1 MDRITE
7 VSPDMRKLLLL
18 LAAAAMLAITG
29 AAVATASTV
38 TINKNGYVPNS
49 LTIAQGGT
57 VQFTNSDAV
66 ARQVTF
72 KSTAGVTCT
81 PNPLVLQPGAN
92 GSCTFQ
98 NGGTYTYSDPNA
110 KGKTFRGSITVTAA
124 PAAPAAPESIS
135 LTAKPLLTIYRGR
148 VTLSGILSTQ
158 KIGENVGVL
167 AQQCGASAAPKIGTV
182 QTTTGGAYTL
192 TAQPLRNTAYTAKAK
207 KITSSAV
214 TVRVS
219 PRLRL
224 AKVAPR
230 RYSLRVFAAQSFS
243 GKYASFQRYNGTL
256 RRWVAVKSVLLRAN
270 STGVAPTIVTAA
282 SFRSTIKA
290 GLRVRVT
297 LSQAR
302 VGSCYAPGLSNTILS

>member
-1 MDRITE
+1 MDRIKE
-7 VSPDMRKLLLL
+7 VSPAMRKLLLL

-38 TINKNGYVPNS
+38 TINNNGYVPNS

-66 ARQVTF
+66 AHQVTF

-92 GSCTFQ
+92 GNCTFQ
-98 NGGTYTYSDPNA
+98 NGGSYTYSDPNV
-110 KGKTFRGSITVTAA
+110 KGGTFRGSITVTG
-124 PAAPAAPESIS
+124 APESIS
-135 LTAKPLLTIYRGR
+135 LTAKPLPTIYRVA

-158 KIGENVGVL
+158 QTGANVDVL
-167 AQQCGASAAPKIGTV
+167 AQQCGANAATKIGTV
-182 QTTTGGAYTL
+182 QTTTGGAYTS
-192 TAQPLRNTAYTAKAK
+192 TAQPLMNTAYTTKAK
-207 KITSSAV
+207 NITSSAV
-214 TVRVS
+214 TVPVR

-243 GKYASFQRYNGTL
+243 GKYVSFQRYNGTL

-282 SFRSTIKA
+282 AFRSTIKA

-297 LSQAR
+297 LSQAQA
-302 VGSCYAPGLSNTILS
+302 GSCYARGLSNTILS

>member
-1 MDRITE
+1 MDRIKE
-7 VSPDMRKLLLL
+7 VSPAMRKLLLL
-18 LAAAAMLAITG
+18 LAASAMLAITG

-38 TINKNGYVPNS
+38 TINNNGYVPNS

-66 ARQVTF
+66 AHQVTF

-98 NGGTYTYSDPNA
+98 NGGSYTYSDPNV
-110 KGKTFRGSITVTAA
+110 KGATFRGSITVT
-124 PAAPAAPESIS
+124 AAPESIS
-135 LTAKPLLTIYRGR
+135 LTAKPLPTIYRVT

-158 KIGENVGVL
+158 ETGANVDVL
-167 AQQCGASAAPKIGTV
+167 AQQCGANAATKIGTV
-182 QTTTGGAYTL
+182 QTTAGGAYTS
-192 TAQPLRNTAYTAKAK
+192 TARPLMNTAYTTKAK
-207 KITSSAV
+207 NITSSAV
-214 TVRVS
+214 TVPVR
-219 PRLRL
+219 PRLRI

-243 GKYASFQRYNGTL
+243 GKYVSFQRYNGTL

-282 SFRSTIKA
+282 AFRSTIKA

-297 LSQAR
+297 LSQAQA
-302 VGSCYAPGLSNTILS
+302 GSCYARGLSNTILS

>member
-18 LAAAAMLAITG
+18 LAAGAMLAITG
-29 AAVATASTV
+29 AAVAMASTV
-38 TINKNGYVPNS
+38 TITKNGYVPNS

-98 NGGTYTYSDPNA
+98 NSGSYTYSDPNV
-110 KGKTFRGSITVTAA
+110 KGATFRGSITVTG
-124 PAAPAAPESIS
+124 APESIS
-135 LTAKPLLTIYRGR
+135 LTAKPLLTIYRGT

-158 KIGENVGVL
+158 KTGENVDVL
-167 AQQCGASAAPKIGTV
+167 AHAQCGDSAATKIGTV
-182 QTTTGGAYTL
+182 QTTTGGAYTS
-192 TAQPLRNTAYTAKAK
+192 TAQPLMNTFYMTKAK
-207 KITSSAV
+207 NITSSAV
-214 TVRVS
+214 TVRVG

-243 GKYASFQRYNGTL
+243 AKYASFQRYNGTL

-297 LSQAR
+297 LSQAQA
-302 VGSCYAPGLSNTILS
+302 GSCYAAGLSNTILS

>member
-38 TINKNGYVPNS
+38 TITKNGYVPNS

-98 NGGTYTYSDPNA
+98 NGGSYTYSDPNV
-110 KGKTFRGSITVTAA
+110 KGATFRGSITVTG
-124 PAAPAAPESIS
+124 APESIS
-135 LTAKPLLTIYRGR
+135 LTAKPLLTIYRR
-148 VTLSGILSTQ
+148 TVTLFGILSTQ
-158 KIGENVGVL
+158 KTGENIGVL

-182 QTTTGGAYTL
+182 QTTTGGAYTS
-192 TAQPLRNTAYTAKAK
+192 TAQPLRNTAYTTKVK
-207 KITSSAV
+207 NSTSSAV
-214 TVRVS
+214 TVRVA

-243 GKYASFQRYNGTL
+243 AKYASFQRYNGTL

-270 STGVAPTIVTAA
+270 ATGVAPTIVTAA

-297 LSQAR
+297 LSQAQA
-302 VGSCYAPGLSNTILS
+302 GSCYAAGLSNTILS

>member
-38 TINKNGYVPNS
+38 TITKNGYVPNS

-66 ARQVTF
+66 AHQVTF

-98 NGGTYTYSDPNA
+98 NGGSYTYSDPNA

-124 PAAPAAPESIS
+124 PAAPESIS
-135 LTAKPLLTIYRGR
+135 LTAKPLPTIYRVT

-158 KIGENVGVL
+158 KTGENVDVL
-167 AQQCGASAAPKIGTV
+167 AQQCGARTATKIGTV
-182 QTTTGGAYTL
+182 QTTTGGAYTS
-192 TAQPLRNTAYTAKAK
+192 TAQPLRNTAYTTKAK
-207 KITSSAV
+207 NVTSSAV
-214 TVRVS
+214 TVRVR

-224 AKVAPR
+224 VKVAPR

-243 GKYASFQRYNGTL
+243 AKYASFQRYNGTL

-297 LSQAR
+297 LSQAQ
-302 VGSCYAPGLSNTILS
+302 VGSCYAAGLSNTILS

>member
-38 TINKNGYVPNS
+38 TITKNGYVPNA

-98 NGGTYTYSDPNA
+98 NGGSYTYSDPNA

-124 PAAPAAPESIS
+124 PAAPESIS
-135 LTAKPLLTIYRGR
+135 LTAKPLPTIYRVT

-158 KIGENVGVL
+158 KTGENVDVL
-167 AQQCGASAAPKIGTV
+167 AQQCGARTATKIGMV
-182 QTTTGGAYTL
+182 QTTTGGAYTS
-192 TAQPLRNTAYTAKAK
+192 TAQPLRNTAYTTKAK
-207 KITSSAV
+207 NVTSSAV
-214 TVRVS
+214 TVRVR

-224 AKVAPR
+224 VKVAPR

-243 GKYASFQRYNGTL
+243 AKYASFQRYNGTL

-297 LSQAR
+297 LSQAQ
-302 VGSCYAPGLSNTILS
+302 VGSCYAAGLSNTILS

>member
-1 MDRITE
+1 MDRIKE
-7 VSPDMRKLLLL
+7 VSPDMRKFLLL

-66 ARQVTF
+66 AHQVTF

-81 PNPLVLQPGAN
+81 ANPLVLQPGAN

-98 NGGTYTYSDPNA
+98 NGGSYTYSDPNV
-110 KGKTFRGSITVTAA
+110 KGGTFRGSITVTG
-124 PAAPAAPESIS
+124 APELIS
-135 LTAKPLLTIYRGR
+135 LAAKPLPTIYRVT

-158 KIGENVGVL
+158 ETGANVDVL
-167 AQQCGASAAPKIGTV
+167 AQQCGANAATKIGTV
-182 QTTTGGAYTL
+182 QTTAGGAYTS
-192 TAQPLRNTAYTAKAK
+192 TARPLMNTAYTTKAK
-207 KITSSAV
+207 NITSSAV
-214 TVRVS
+214 TVPVR

-270 STGVAPTIVTAA
+270 STGVAPTIITAA
-282 SFRSTIKA
+282 AFRSTIKA

-297 LSQAR
+297 LSQAQA
-302 VGSCYAPGLSNTILS
+302 GSCYAAGLSNTILS

>member
-1 MDRITE
+1 MERIKE
-7 VSPDMRKLLLL
+7 VLPDMRKLLLL

-38 TINKNGYVPNS
+38 TITKNGYVPNS

-57 VQFTNSDAV
+57 VQFTNSDAD

-98 NGGTYTYSDPNA
+98 NGGSYTYSDPNA

-124 PAAPAAPESIS
+124 PAAPESIS
-135 LTAKPLLTIYRGR
+135 LTAKPLLTIYRGT

-158 KIGENVGVL
+158 KTGENVGVL
-167 AQQCGASAAPKIGTV
+167 AQQCGGSAAPKIGTV
-182 QTTTGGAYTL
+182 QTTTGGVYTS
-192 TAQPLRNTAYTAKAK
+192 TAQPLMNTAYTTKAK
-207 KITSSAV
+207 NITSSAV
-214 TVRVS
+214 TVRVH

-243 GKYASFQRYNGTL
+243 AKYASFQRYNGTL

-282 SFRSTIKA
+282 AFRSTIKA

-297 LSQAR
+297 LSQAQA
-302 VGSCYAPGLSNTILS
+302 GSCYAAGLSNTILS

>member
-1 MDRITE
+1 MVRIKE
-7 VSPDMRKLLLL
+7 ISPDMRKFLLL

-38 TINKNGYVPNS
+38 TINTNGYVPNS

-66 ARQVTF
+66 AHQVTF

-98 NGGTYTYSDPNA
+98 NGGSYTYSDPNV
-110 KGKTFRGSITVTAA
+110 KGGTFRGAITVTG
-124 PAAPAAPESIS
+124 APESIS
-135 LTAKPLLTIYRGR
+135 LTANPFPTIYRVT

-158 KIGENVGVL
+158 ETGANIDVL
-167 AQQCGASAAPKIGTV
+167 AQQCGDRTATKIGAV
-182 QTTTGGAYTL
+182 QTTTGGAYTS
-192 TAQPLRNTAYTAKAK
+192 TAQPLMNTAYTTKAK
-207 KITSSAV
+207 NITSSAV
-214 TVRVS
+214 TVPVR

-224 AKVAPR
+224 TKVAPR

-243 GKYASFQRYNGTL
+243 GKYVSFQRYNGTL

-282 SFRSTIKA
+282 SFRSTIRA

-297 LSQAR
+297 LSQAQA
-302 VGSCYAPGLSNTILS
+302 GSCYAAGLSNTILS

>member
-1 MDRITE
+1 MDRIKE
-7 VSPDMRKLLLL
+7 VSPDMRKLLLI

-38 TINKNGYVPNS
+38 AITKNGYVPNS

-57 VQFTNSDAV
+57 VQFTNSGAV
-66 ARQVTF
+66 TRQVTF

-81 PNPLVLQPGAN
+81 PNPLVLPPGAN

-98 NGGTYTYSDPNA
+98 NDGSYTYSDPNA
-110 KGKTFRGSITVTAA
+110 KGKTFRGSITVSG
-124 PAAPAAPESIS
+124 APESIS
-135 LTAKPLLTIYRGR
+135 LTAKPLPTIYRVT

-158 KIGENVGVL
+158 KTGENVDVL
-167 AQQCGASAAPKIGTV
+167 AQQCGANAATKIGTV
-182 QTTTGGAYTL
+182 QTTTGGAYTSM
-192 TAQPLRNTAYTAKAK
+192 AQPLMNTAYTTKAK
-207 KITSSAV
+207 NITSSAV
-214 TVRVS
+214 TVPVR

-282 SFRSTIKA
+282 AFRSTIKA

-297 LSQAR
+297 LSQTQA
-302 VGSCYAPGLSNTILS
+302 GSCYAAGRSNTILS

>member
-38 TINKNGYVPNS
+38 TITKNGYVPNS

-66 ARQVTF
+66 AHQVTF

-98 NGGTYTYSDPNA
+98 NGGSYTYSDPNA

-124 PAAPAAPESIS
+124 PAAPESIS
-135 LTAKPLLTIYRGR
+135 LTAKPLPTIYRVT

-158 KIGENVGVL
+158 KTGENVDVL
-167 AQQCGASAAPKIGTV
+167 AQQCGARTATKIGTV
-182 QTTTGGAYTL
+182 QTTTGGAYTS
-192 TAQPLRNTAYTAKAK
+192 TTQPLRNTAYTTKAK
-207 KITSSAV
+207 NVTSSAV
-214 TVRVS
+214 TVRVR

-224 AKVAPR
+224 VKVAPR

-243 GKYASFQRYNGTL
+243 AKYVSFQRYNGTL

-297 LSQAR
+297 LSQAQA
-302 VGSCYAPGLSNTILS
+302 GSCYAAGLSNTILS

>member
-1 MDRITE
+1 MDRIKE
-7 VSPDMRKLLLL
+7 GSPAMRKLLLL

-38 TINKNGYVPNS
+38 TINTNGYVPNS

-66 ARQVTF
+66 AHQVTF

-98 NGGTYTYSDPNA
+98 NGGSYTYSDPNV
-110 KGKTFRGSITVTAA
+110 KGGTFRGSITVTG
-124 PAAPAAPESIS
+124 APESIS
-135 LTAKPLLTIYRGR
+135 LTAKPLPTIYRVT

-158 KIGENVGVL
+158 ETGANIDVL
-167 AQQCGASAAPKIGTV
+167 AQQCGDRTATKIGAV
-182 QTTTGGAYTL
+182 QTTTGGAYTS
-192 TAQPLRNTAYTAKAK
+192 TAQPLMNTAYTTKAK
-207 KITSSAV
+207 NITSSAV
-214 TVRVS
+214 TVPVR

-243 GKYASFQRYNGTL
+243 GKYVSFQRYNGTL

-282 SFRSTIKA
+282 AFRSTIRA

-297 LSQAR
+297 LSQAQA
-302 VGSCYAPGLSNTILS
+302 GSCYAAGLSNTILS

>member
-1 MDRITE
+1 MDRTKE

-38 TINKNGYVPNS
+38 TITKNGYVPNS

-66 ARQVTF
+66 AHQVTF

-98 NGGTYTYSDPNA
+98 NGGSYTYSDPNI

-124 PAAPAAPESIS
+124 PAAPESIS
-135 LTAKPLLTIYRGR
+135 LTAKPLPTIYRVR

-158 KIGENVGVL
+158 KTGENVDVL
-167 AQQCGASAAPKIGTV
+167 AKQCGAKTATKIGTV
-182 QTTTGGAYTL
+182 QTTTGGAYTS
-192 TAQPLRNTAYTAKAK
+192 TAQPLMNTAYTTKAK
-207 KITSSAV
+207 NITSSAV
-214 TVRVS
+214 TVPVR

-282 SFRSTIKA
+282 AFRSTIKA

-297 LSQAR
+297 LSQAQA
-302 VGSCYAPGLSNTILS
+302 GSCYAAGRSNTILS

>member
-1 MDRITE
+1 MNRITE

-38 TINKNGYVPNS
+38 TITKNGYVPNA

-98 NGGTYTYSDPNA
+98 NGGSYTYSDPNA

-124 PAAPAAPESIS
+124 PAAPESIS
-135 LTAKPLLTIYRGR
+135 LTAKPLLTIYRVT

-158 KIGENVGVL
+158 KTGENVGVL
-167 AQQCGASAAPKIGTV
+167 AQQCGASAATKIGTV
-182 QTTTGGAYTL
+182 QTTTGGAYTS
-192 TAQPLRNTAYTAKAK
+192 TAQPLRNTAYTTKAK
-207 KITSSAV
+207 NVTSSAV
-214 TVRVS
+214 TVRVR

-224 AKVAPR
+224 VKVAPR

-243 GKYASFQRYNGTL
+243 AKYVSFQRYNGTL

-270 STGVAPTIVTAA
+270 STGVAPTIVTGA

-297 LSQAR
+297 LSQAQA
-302 VGSCYAPGLSNTILS
+302 GSCYAAGLSNTILS

>member
-1 MDRITE
+1 MDRIKE
-7 VSPDMRKLLLL
+7 VSPAMRKLLLL

-38 TINKNGYVPNS
+38 TINNNGYVPNS

-66 ARQVTF
+66 AHQVTF

-98 NGGTYTYSDPNA
+98 NGGSYTYSDPNV
-110 KGKTFRGSITVTAA
+110 KGATFRGSITVT
-124 PAAPAAPESIS
+124 AAPESIS
-135 LTAKPLLTIYRGR
+135 LTAKPLPTIYRVT

-158 KIGENVGVL
+158 ETGANVDVL
-167 AQQCGASAAPKIGTV
+167 AQQCGANAATKIGTV
-182 QTTTGGAYTL
+182 QTTPGGAYTS
-192 TAQPLRNTAYTAKAK
+192 TARPLMNTAYTTKAK
-207 KITSSAV
+207 NITSSAV
-214 TVRVS
+214 TVPVR
-219 PRLRL
+219 PRLRI

-243 GKYASFQRYNGTL
+243 GKYVSFQRYNGTL

-270 STGVAPTIVTAA
+270 SSGVAPTIVTAA
-282 SFRSTIKA
+282 AFRSTIKA

-297 LSQAR
+297 LSQAQA
-302 VGSCYAPGLSNTILS
+302 GSCYARGLSNTILS